1 MIDFYRNGLSYPR
14 YTLDDLFNILS
25 KNNWKI
31 VHLEQSNK
39 KKYLDQIKLAGG
51 AKKLL
56 NDTKKNFSN
65 LSLSELISDRIII
78 IAKKI

>member
-1 MIDFYRNGLSYPR
+1 MDYLIQGIPWMICSIFYQKITGK
-14 YTLDDLFNILS
+14 LFTW
-25 KNNWKI
+25 NNPI
-31 VHLEQSNK
+31 K